1 MNKIDIRIGNEFS
14 TEQLLALYN
23 SVGWG
28 AYTNE
33 QNRDKLATAVRNSTH
48 VISAWEDDELIGL
61 ARGLSDDVSIFYL
74 QDVLIRPSFQGKG
87 IGRLLL
93 ANCLERFAHVRT
105 RLLLTDN
112 EEKQLKFYESM
123 GFKNTRHLKNLVL
136 NTFILSEGIE

>member
-28 AYTNE
+28 AYTND
-33 QNRDKLATAVRNSTH
+33 QNRDKLATAVRNSTY
-48 VISAWEDDELIGL
+48 VVSAWEDDELIGL

-112 EEKQLKFYESM
+112 EEKQLNFYESM